1 MIAEQGFALSEMNR
15 RLLQIVRI
23 GVIQEIDYT
32 KAKARVKVGD
42 NVTGWR
48 PWVSL
53 AKAWIPPAVGD
64 QVVVLSPNGDFE
76 QGILFPALYHSKSK
90 PPSNKENELKI
101 KLSENSSVCF
111 DSNLEK
117 LTVKIGLQTL
127 ELNSLGLYLNGM
139 PLLPGI

>member
-42 NVTGWR
+42 NTTGWR

>member
-23 GVIQEIDYT
+23 GIIQEIDYT

-42 NVTGWR
+42 NVTGLR

-76 QGILFPALYHSKSK
+76 QGILLPALYHSKSK
-90 PPSNKENELKI
+90 SPSNKENELKI

-111 DSNLEK
+111 DSDLEN
-117 LTVKIGLQTL
+117 LTVKIGSQSL
-127 ELNSLGLYLNGM
+127 ELNALGLFLNGM